1 MIILKHAGSLSY
13 TISTI
18 RTTTYCYCEKKLWK
32 TIFCKGRGSQDR
44 ERRGGYVSTNGR
56 WEGMLGVAASLL
68 AVVQMQ
74 QLQAMLGP
82 AVHRGKGMTYN
93 FGNNVQCECVAS
105 TMLEELRKRIQNC
118 CATLRRSRNE
128 RNVKRCWLKSL
139 TGFKLC
145 ARATTCNKVYKRM
158 QHVSSNNVGSC
169 WPGKLCPFAQ
179 GFTWQKRRKKR
190 VTGLNR
196 QEDSPETSS
205 RLSVMPWG
213 AKRMPA

>member
-1 MIILKHAGSLSY
+1 
-13 TISTI
+13 
-18 RTTTYCYCEKKLWK
+18 
-32 TIFCKGRGSQDR
+32 
-44 ERRGGYVSTNGR
+44 
-56 WEGMLGVAASLL
+56 MLGVAVSVL
-68 AVVQMQ
+68 AVVCKQMQ

-82 AVHRGKGMTYN
+82 AVHRGKGITYKT
-93 FGNNVQCECVAS
+93 S

-118 CATLRRSRNE
+118 CATLRRSRNK
-128 RNVKRCWLKSL
+128 RNVGSCWLKSL

-145 ARATTCNKVYKRM
+145 ASATTCNKAQKRT

-169 WPGKLCPFAQ
+169 WPGKLCPFAR

-196 QEDSPETSS
+196 QEDFSETSS

-213 AKRMPA
+213 AKRIPAQRAGKKQKNK